1 MGLEP
6 TTSPRGGAH
15 ELELIGIEVHSLR
28 KGLDTRNHL
37 RKNTA
42 KDCVTSL
49 HIQQPFKEIGVFILD
64 SLIDMNKNNNHPT

>member
-6 TTSPRGGAH
+6 TTSPRGGAN

-42 KDCVTSL
+42 KYSKRLCNILAHTTAIQRNRSF
-49 HIQQPFKEIGVFILD
+49 HIR
-64 SLIDMNKNNNHPT
+64 LIN